1 MHKITGLSNT
11 LKLSTNESRASLDL
25 DQGEWRTLFLE
36 IADHLSDASREVEGP
51 GLDDLDLLARLVE
64 PVDEGV
70 RRRPGGAQDEP
81 DDWRTE
87 EYHSI

>member
-1 MHKITGLSNT
+1 M
-11 LKLSTNESRASLDL
+11 
-25 DQGEWRTLFLE
+25 
-36 IADHLSDASREVEGP
+36 EGP

-87 EYHSI
+87 EYNSI